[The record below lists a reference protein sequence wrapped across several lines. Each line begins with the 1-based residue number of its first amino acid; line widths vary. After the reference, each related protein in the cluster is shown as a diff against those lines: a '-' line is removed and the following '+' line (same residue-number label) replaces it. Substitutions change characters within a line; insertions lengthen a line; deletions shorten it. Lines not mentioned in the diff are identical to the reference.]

1 MAPSLCRGALQFKS
15 MHCAAFHIHSVCP
28 PSPERH
34 GLNCCLSFGL
44 LQFVSRC
51 NNTQNYCLNVSITW
65 LSLKRAY
72 SGRDGPGFHCV
83 LICVVPARGTH
94 GSRGLINQAD
104 TRWHTRL
111 RQQHWD
117 ALWTPFLLLSPVFIL
132 TGQEMTR
139 LYVGDVSIHSYTSLL
154 FQRCSLHKLS
164 TLSFCSQT
172 LIYTVLSF
180 A

>member
-104 TRWHTRL
+104 TRWHARL
-111 RQQHWD
+111 RQQHCGHLFFFCPPSSFSQAKKWRGCTWVMS
-117 ALWTPFLLLSPVFIL
+117 ASTPTPLSCFSAAQS
-132 TGQEMTR
+132 TN
-139 LYVGDVSIHSYTSLL
+139 
-154 FQRCSLHKLS
+154 SLHFHFVHK
-164 TLSFCSQT
+164 T